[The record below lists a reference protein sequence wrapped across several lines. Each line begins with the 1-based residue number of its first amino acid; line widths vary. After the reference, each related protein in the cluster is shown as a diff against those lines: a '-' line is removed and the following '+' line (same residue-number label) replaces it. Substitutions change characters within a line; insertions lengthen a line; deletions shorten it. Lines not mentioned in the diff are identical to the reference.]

1 MESSPGI
8 TDDSIGVNDFT
19 NNGCAVDAANYKE
32 GAGSCQMVSSESDY
46 MSIADASLSSG
57 FPFKSGTTDRTM
69 AFAFW
74 FKPASVSVSSLQ
86 ALISKYSENS
96 KRTFM
101 IAQYSNTIRIY
112 QGNSNGASYN
122 SLSNTF
128 YISAGRWYHI
138 AGYFCGVDKEFYIRI
153 WDDTAQAIVYDHT
166 YAILDNSFNL
176 AAPFAVGCYFNSSD
190 VATGFGNGLIDELLI
205 GFGKLAPHEI
215 DQIRAGTFDGTADGL
230 AFYELDGEVEFKPTA
245 KVWVT
250 QVLAEVLYAPQD
262 PNQRTYDGDIDLTIT
277 PSSTSSHHFSYN
289 GNVAVAINATAENYY
304 YQSASEKVYVSPGI
318 PIAVTPSSTRIRSWA
333 TTGNV
338 PVAITPQATYSNLVR
353 TYVGDITVNITPTGG
368 YRMPVPGWDSASGY
382 GEVDITDLSASPPY
396 WVITG
401 DEITFEVSD
410 DSVYSPYAETSL
422 EMSNGI
428 ELGGELTFDIFDPT
442 VEFFSLAG
450 GIALSGH
457 LETESVVPP
466 VLSHELR
473 LGLVLGGKLGFSYV
487 DEADIPITTITLKK
501 GVKFGG
507 ALEFVFVGADDLIT
521 LITLDGGIKF
531 GDIRRVPFTFV
542 TPVSDETL
550 TDIEFRGTLYL
561 SGTLGFE
568 TTEPGVYQYEL
579 SRGLVKF
586 GGAIVFGFW
595 EPVVVTLELD
605 GGIFLEGEAITE
617 EALLYETWALNGF
630 YFEPSIYGNFPFN
643 SYGKRGGQYYAAGS
657 DGIYLLEGEDDAGNP
672 IHPGVRIGPA
682 NFGVNNRK
690 RLRAVYP
697 GKAGMP
703 DMRLVG
709 AEGQDSFCT
718 VDDRGRFSVS
728 QKVQSEVMTIEISD
742 FERLAQVEFVPVI
755 LTKR

>member
-1 MESSPGI
+1 
-8 TDDSIGVNDFT
+8 
-19 NNGCAVDAANYKE
+19 
-32 GAGSCQMVSSESDY
+32 
-46 MSIADASLSSG
+46 
-57 FPFKSGTTDRTM
+57 
-69 AFAFW
+69 
-74 FKPASVSVSSLQ
+74 
-86 ALISKYSENS
+86 
-96 KRTFM
+96 
-101 IAQYSNTIRIY
+101 
-112 QGNSNGASYN
+112 
-122 SLSNTF
+122 
-128 YISAGRWYHI
+128 
-138 AGYFCGVDKEFYIRI
+138 
-153 WDDTAQAIVYDHT
+153 
-166 YAILDNSFNL
+166 
-176 AAPFAVGCYFNSSD
+176 
-190 VATGFGNGLIDELLI
+190 
-205 GFGKLAPHEI
+205 
-215 DQIRAGTFDGTADGL
+215 
-230 AFYELDGEVEFKPTA
+230 
-245 KVWVT
+245 
-250 QVLAEVLYAPQD
+250 
-262 PNQRTYDGDIDLTIT
+262 
-277 PSSTSSHHFSYN
+277 
-289 GNVAVAINATAENYY
+289 
-304 YQSASEKVYVSPGI
+304 
-318 PIAVTPSSTRIRSWA
+318 
-333 TTGNV
+333 
-338 PVAITPQATYSNLVR
+338 
-353 TYVGDITVNITPTGG
+353 
-368 YRMPVPGWDSASGY
+368 
-382 GEVDITDLSASPPY
+382 
-396 WVITG
+396 
-401 DEITFEVSD
+401 
-410 DSVYSPYAETSL
+410 
-422 EMSNGI
+422 
-428 ELGGELTFDIFDPT
+428 
-442 VEFFSLAG
+442 
-450 GIALSGH
+450 
-457 LETESVVPP
+457 
-466 VLSHELR
+466 
-473 LGLVLGGKLGFSYV
+473 LVLGGKLGFSYV

-507 ALEFVFVGADDLIT
+507 ALEFEFVGADDLIT

-531 GDIRRVPFTFV
+531 GDIRRAPFTFV

-595 EPVVVTLELD
+595 KPVAVTLELD
-605 GGIFLEGEAITE
+605 GGIILEGEAITE

-643 SYGKRGGQYYAAGS
+643 SYGKRGGQYYAAGP